1 MADEGPHPVAGGG
14 GQAGQLASGGIPRWR
29 RVFRLRVFCWDL
41 EPNAVLRAE
50 LGRIALD
57 IEDDP
62 AAYTVDLI
70 PADPAMFEVVRE
82 AEEADAAVQGAETR
96 RRAAMTRAAKTLV
109 GLGLTQAEAG
119 HMLGVPHQRTA
130 QLAPKASNKGARKKA
145 VAARWAARDWSL
157 AGLAVLRECRSTARR
172 CQEVTFT

>member
-1 MADEGPHPVAGGG
+1 MVDEGPHPVAGGG

-29 RVFRLRVFCWDL
+29 RVFRLRVFCWVL
-41 EPNAVLRAE
+41 EPGVVLRGE

-82 AEEADAAVQGAETR
+82 AGAAVQGAETR

-119 HMLGVPHQRTA
+119 HMLGVPHQRIA

-157 AGLAVLRECRSTARR
+157 AGLAVLRECRSTVRR